1 LHGRWV
7 KVRAA
12 KLTFVKDFFGRTE
25 TFRNKKKLTSY
36 MIPIR
41 KFALG
46 VGIASGALLTAWLL
60 TGDRKQRT
68 RQYIVRRGETIRKA
82 LKPAKKE
89 FDDSEAHY
97 I

>member
-1 LHGRWV
+1 
-7 KVRAA
+7 
-12 KLTFVKDFFGRTE
+12 
-25 TFRNKKKLTSY
+25 

-46 VGIASGALLTAWLL
+46 LGLASGALLTAWLL
-60 TGDRKQRT
+60 TGDRKTKT
-68 RQYIVRRGETIRKA
+68 RDFIVKKTDN
-82 LKPAKKE
+82 LKSSLKGKKHV